1 VGTRSGGRRRAAR
14 IVVSDFGE
22 VRTWL
27 FACYR
32 YRVPCSAVRPAGE
45 SDKPTFQLTDFK
57 VQIAL
62 GSVTCCASVGGP
74 PAVGRPVLTRICVHV
89 GKV

>member
-62 GSVTCCASVGGP
+62 GSVTCCA
-74 PAVGRPVLTRICVHV
+74 GRRRAAGRRAPRTYQDMCTCR
-89 GKV
+89 